1 MTGAAQEALAT
12 WFAKIAI
19 VADATRSTIS
29 TPSQLASETARVY
42 EVHFK
47 PVEPLSARL
56 TFSMIV
62 LRTTRGSLGLL
73 ADKTLAGPGGTRME
87 RRKASDFP

>member
-1 MTGAAQEALAT
+1 VTGAAQEALAT

-56 TFSMIV
+56 TLIV